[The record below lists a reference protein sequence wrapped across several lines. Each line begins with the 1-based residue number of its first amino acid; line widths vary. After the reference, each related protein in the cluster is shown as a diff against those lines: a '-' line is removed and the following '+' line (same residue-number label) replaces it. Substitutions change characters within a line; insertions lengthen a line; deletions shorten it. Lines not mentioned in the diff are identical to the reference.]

1 MDCSTPGFR
10 VLYYFPEFAEIH
22 VHWVGDAIQPSYP
35 LSLPFPP
42 AFNLSQRQALSPGGT
57 QMQMF
62 FPQYQKPVREIQIS
76 VASSFLRF
84 SPFENL
90 PRYMFVYLYLHML
103 NTSVVIFFTRKM
115 WFRVSTQKISDGPR
129 PTQIISPAPLSCPW
143 HQPQRFTRDS
153 LNETTPALTPPCIPI
168 SLILCG

>member
-1 MDCSTPGFR
+1 MDCSTPGFH

-103 NTSVVIFFTRKM
+103 NTSVVIFLQEKCDF
-115 WFRVSTQKISDGPR
+115 VSAPR
-129 PTQIISPAPLSCPW
+129 RFLMAPDQLRSSLQHLSPVHDTS
-143 HQPQRFTRDS
+143 HRGS
-153 LNETTPALTPPCIPI
+153 HVTP
-168 SLILCG
+168 

>member
-1 MDCSTPGFR
+1 MYCSSPGFR

-103 NTSVVIFFTRKM
+103 NTSVVIFLQEKCDF
-115 WFRVSTQKISDGPR
+115 VSAPR
-129 PTQIISPAPLSCPW
+129 RFLMAPDQLRSSLQHLSPVHDTS
-143 HQPQRFTRDS
+143 HRGS
-153 LNETTPALTPPCIPI
+153 HVTP
-168 SLILCG
+168 